1 MKLLDLYMLLFHT
14 TTLYG
19 INIGFYIAMFV
30 VLLIVIIMNIV
41 CWLIKSKSKN

>member
-30 VLLIVIIMNIV
+30 VLFIVIMMNIV
-41 CWLIKSKSKN
+41 CWHMKPKGEN